1 MATAIRH
8 MCEQFKELERPFL
21 KVSGNRSSRRPKD
34 LWAEDAL
41 GYSSGGLGE
50 DESTDYLYS
59 QSRYENC
66 GLKQRF
72 QWLRSK
78 ASLINLLDGLNRLE
92 VRRMGMQMTELS
104 V

>member
-1 MATAIRH
+1 MSTAVRH

-21 KVSGNRSSRRPKD
+21 KEAAKRSSRQPKD

-59 QSRYENC
+59 VSRYKDC

-72 QWLRSK
+72 IWLKSK
-78 ASLINLLDGLNRLE
+78 SSLIVLLEGLNRME

-104 V
+104 M